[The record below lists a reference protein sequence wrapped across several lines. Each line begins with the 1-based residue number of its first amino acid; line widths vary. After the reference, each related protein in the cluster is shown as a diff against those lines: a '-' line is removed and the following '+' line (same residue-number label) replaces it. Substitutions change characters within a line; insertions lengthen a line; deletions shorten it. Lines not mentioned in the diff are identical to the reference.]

1 VIERGGAVMK
11 RLKTVASIAAIVVL
25 LICIYSFLLGNG
37 VFKGTFEN
45 DPIGWYFLAKG
56 IFCSLTLYLL
66 VRVLEGLL
74 GKKRHSR

>member
-1 VIERGGAVMK
+1 MSGLKRIVSMAAV
-11 RLKTVASIAAIVVL
+11 VVFC
-25 LICIYSFLLGNG
+25 ICLYTFLLANG
-37 VFKGTFEN
+37 VFEGKFDN

-74 GKKRHSR
+74 AKKKLSK

>member
-1 VIERGGAVMK
+1 MK
-11 RLKTVASIAAIVVL
+11 GLKKIVSIAAVVVL

-37 VFKGTFEN
+37 VFSGKFDN

-74 GKKRHSR
+74 DKRKSSK